1 MILSWPIYGIKATGG
16 QISVSI
22 KWRLV
27 VNKYYTMYITNTV
40 PRLYL
45 SVTAFRIHGPYRY
58 TVLFTYTIPR

>member
-16 QISVSI
+16 QLSVCI

-40 PRLYL
+40 PGLYMYRLIIDTHVSRRTL
-45 SVTAFRIHGPYRY
+45 KQF
-58 TVLFTYTIPR
+58 